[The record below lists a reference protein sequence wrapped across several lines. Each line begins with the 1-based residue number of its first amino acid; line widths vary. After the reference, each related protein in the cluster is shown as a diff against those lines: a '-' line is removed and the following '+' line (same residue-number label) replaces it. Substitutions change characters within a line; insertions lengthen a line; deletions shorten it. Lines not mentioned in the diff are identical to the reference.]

1 MAISKSFRA
10 TFKLNRWSSRDLIV
24 LRRSAGRLST
34 RQISELLDR
43 SPGAIRFKAHIQGI
57 SLRIRPSTA

>member
-1 MAISKSFRA
+1 MTISKSFRT
-10 TFKLNRWSSRDLIV
+10 TFRINRWSSRDLSV

-57 SLRIRPSTA
+57 SLKICPSTA